1 LTASNRGIVRRPTRL
16 RLSNRRL
23 SYLLAME
30 KVLNILQE
38 FGLTFVPL
46 FVAMDAVGVLP
57 ILVPLTQDMKAKERS
72 RTVRLAVI
80 TALGLGLGFVAIGKG
95 IFLFLGIEV
104 SDFLIAGGLILFL
117 LAAKDL
123 ITGKMVEA
131 QASVGAD
138 MLGVV
143 PIGTPLVVGPAVLT
157 TLLILI
163 DQYSIIIVIISF
175 VLNLVIGWLLFTQAN
190 RVVAFLGQGGVRATS
205 KIVSLFLAAIAIKM
219 IRQGILQ
226 VLG

>member
-1 LTASNRGIVRRPTRL
+1 
-16 RLSNRRL
+16 
-23 SYLLAME
+23 M
-30 KVLNILQE
+30 LNILKE

-57 ILVPLTQDMKAKERS
+57 ILVPLTQDMKPAERR

-80 TALGLGLGFVAIGKG
+80 TALGLGLGFVVIGKG

-123 ITGKMVEA
+123 VTGKMVDAETA
-131 QASVGAD
+131 VGGTV
-138 MLGVV
+138 GVV

-163 DQYSIIIVIISF
+163 DQYSIVIVLVSFII
-175 VLNLVIGWLLFTQAN
+175 NLVIGWLLFSQAN
-190 RVVAFLGQGGVRATS
+190 RVVSFLGQGGVRAVS
-205 KIVSLFLAAIAIKM
+205 KVVSLFLAAIAIKM
-219 IRQGILQ
+219 IRQGVLQ

>member
-1 LTASNRGIVRRPTRL
+1 
-16 RLSNRRL
+16 
-23 SYLLAME
+23 ME
-30 KVLNILQE
+30 KVLQILQE

-131 QASVGAD
+131 QASIGSD
-138 MLGVV
+138 MVGVV

-157 TLLILI
+157 TLLILT
-163 DQYSIIIVIISF
+163 DQYSIVMVIIAF
-175 VLNLVIGWLLFTQAN
+175 IVNLAIAWLLFAQAN

-219 IRQGILQ
+219 IRQGVLA

>member
-1 LTASNRGIVRRPTRL
+1 
-16 RLSNRRL
+16 
-23 SYLLAME
+23 ME
-30 KVLNILQE
+30 KVLQALQE

-46 FVAMDAVGVLP
+46 FVAMDAIGVLP
-57 ILVPLTQDMKAKERS
+57 ILVPLTQGMKAKERN

-95 IFLFLGIEV
+95 IFIFLGIEV
-104 SDFLIAGGLILFL
+104 SDFLVAGGLILFL

-123 ITGKMVEA
+123 ITGKMIEA

-157 TLLILI
+157 TLLILV
-163 DQYSIIIVIISF
+163 DQYSIIIVTVSF
-175 VLNLVIGWLLFTQAN
+175 ILNLAIAWLLFAQAN

-219 IRQGILQ
+219 IRQGVLQ

>member
-1 LTASNRGIVRRPTRL
+1 
-16 RLSNRRL
+16 
-23 SYLLAME
+23 ME

-57 ILVPLTQDMKAKERS
+57 ILVPLTGDMKPAERS

-104 SDFLIAGGLILFL
+104 SDFLIGGGLILFL

-131 QASVGAD
+131 QASVGVG

-163 DQYSIIIVIISF
+163 DQYSIVIVTISF
-175 VLNLVIGWLLFTQAN
+175 VLNLAIGWLLFTQAN
-190 RVVAFLGQGGVRATS
+190 RVVRFLGQGGVRAAS
-205 KIVSLFLAAIAIKM
+205 KIISLFLAAIAIKM

-226 VLG
+226 VMG

>member
-1 LTASNRGIVRRPTRL
+1 
-16 RLSNRRL
+16 
-23 SYLLAME
+23 ME
-30 KVLNILQE
+30 KMLQILQE

-46 FVAMDAVGVLP
+46 FVAMDAIGVLP
-57 ILVPLTQDMKAKERS
+57 ILVPLTQDMKAKGRS

-104 SDFLIAGGLILFL
+104 SDFLVAGGLILFL

-123 ITGKMVEA
+123 ITGKMIET

-157 TLLILI
+157 TLLILV
-163 DQYSIIIVIISF
+163 DQYSIIIVIVSF
-175 VLNLVIGWLLFTQAN
+175 ILNLVIAWLLFAQAN

-219 IRQGILQ
+219 IRQGILA

>member
-1 LTASNRGIVRRPTRL
+1 
-16 RLSNRRL
+16 
-23 SYLLAME
+23 ME
-30 KVLNILQE
+30 KVLQILQE

-46 FVAMDAVGVLP
+46 FVAMDAIGVLP

-95 IFLFLGIEV
+95 IFIFLGIEV
-104 SDFLIAGGLILFL
+104 SDFLVAGGLILFL

-131 QASVGAD
+131 QASVGDD

-157 TLLILI
+157 TLLILV
-163 DQYSIIIVIISF
+163 DQYSIIIVIVSF
-175 VLNLVIGWLLFTQAN
+175 ILNLAIAWLLFAQAN

-205 KIVSLFLAAIAIKM
+205 KIISLFLAAIAIKM
-219 IRQGILQ
+219 IRQGVLQ

>member
-1 LTASNRGIVRRPTRL
+1 
-16 RLSNRRL
+16 
-23 SYLLAME
+23 ME
-30 KVLNILQE
+30 KVLQILQE

-46 FVAMDAVGVLP
+46 FVAMDAIGVLP
-57 ILVPLTQDMKAKERS
+57 ILVPLTEDMKPRERN

-117 LAAKDL
+117 LAAKEL
-123 ITGKMVEA
+123 ITGKMFEA

-138 MLGVV
+138 TVGVV

-157 TLLILI
+157 TLLILTG
-163 DQYSIIIVIISF
+163 QYSVIVVLFSF
-175 VLNLVIGWLLFTQAN
+175 IANLAIAWLLFSQAN
-190 RVVAFLGQGGVRATS
+190 RVIAFLGQGGVRATS

-219 IRQGILQ
+219 IRQGVMT

>member
-1 LTASNRGIVRRPTRL
+1 
-16 RLSNRRL
+16 
-23 SYLLAME
+23 ME
-30 KVLNILQE
+30 KVLQILQE

-46 FVAMDAVGVLP
+46 FVAMDAIGVLP
-57 ILVPLTQDMKAKERS
+57 ILVPLTQDMKTKERS

-104 SDFLIAGGLILFL
+104 SDFLVAGGLILFL

-163 DQYSIIIVIISF
+163 DQYSIIIVIVSF
-175 VLNLVIGWLLFTQAN
+175 ILNLVIAWLLFAQAN

-205 KIVSLFLAAIAIKM
+205 KVVSLFLAAIAIKM
-219 IRQGILQ
+219 IRQG
-226 VLG
+226 VLAALVG

>member
-1 LTASNRGIVRRPTRL
+1 
-16 RLSNRRL
+16 
-23 SYLLAME
+23 ME
-30 KVLNILQE
+30 KILSILQE

-57 ILVPLTQDMKAKERS
+57 ILIPLTEDMKPVERN
-72 RTVRLAVI
+72 RTVRLAVL

-95 IFLFLGIEV
+95 VFLFLGIEV
-104 SDFLIAGGLILFL
+104 SDFLIGGGLILFL

-123 ITGKMVEA
+123 ITGRMVDA

-138 MLGVV
+138 MVGVV

-163 DQYSIIIVIISF
+163 NQYSIIIVVVSFII
-175 VLNLVIGWLLFTQAN
+175 NLAIGWVLFTQAS
-190 RVVAFLGQGGVRATS
+190 RVMRFLGQGGVRATS

-219 IRQGILQ
+219 IRQGVMQIL
-226 VLG
+226 G

>member
-1 LTASNRGIVRRPTRL
+1 
-16 RLSNRRL
+16 
-23 SYLLAME
+23 ME
-30 KVLNILQE
+30 KLLQILQE

-46 FVAMDAVGVLP
+46 FVAMDAIGVLP

-80 TALGLGLGFVAIGKG
+80 TALVLGLGFVAIGKG
-95 IFLFLGIEV
+95 IFLLLGIDV
-104 SDFLIAGGLILFL
+104 SDFLVAGGLILFL

-123 ITGKMVEA
+123 ITGKMMEA

-157 TLLILI
+157 TLLILT
-163 DQYSIIIVIISF
+163 DQYSIVMVIISF
-175 VLNLVIGWLLFTQAN
+175 IVNLAIAWLLFAQAN

-219 IRQGILQ
+219 IRQGILA

>member
-1 LTASNRGIVRRPTRL
+1 
-16 RLSNRRL
+16 
-23 SYLLAME
+23 ME
-30 KVLNILQE
+30 KVLQILQE

-46 FVAMDAVGVLP
+46 FVAMDAIGVLP
-57 ILVPLTQDMKAKERS
+57 ILVPLTQDMKTKERS

-95 IFLFLGIEV
+95 IFIFLGIEV
-104 SDFLIAGGLILFL
+104 SDFLVAGGLILFL
-117 LAAKDL
+117 LAAKEL
-123 ITGKMVEA
+123 ITGKMLEA

-157 TLLILI
+157 TLLILT
-163 DQYSIIIVIISF
+163 DQYSVVIVIFSF
-175 VLNLVIGWLLFTQAN
+175 IANLAIAWLLFAQAN

-219 IRQGILQ
+219 IRQGVLQ

>member
-1 LTASNRGIVRRPTRL
+1 
-16 RLSNRRL
+16 
-23 SYLLAME
+23 ME
-30 KVLNILQE
+30 KVLSILQE

-57 ILVPLTQDMKAKERS
+57 ILIPLTEDMKPVERN

-80 TALGLGLGFVAIGKG
+80 TALGLGLGFVIIGKG
-95 IFLFLGIEV
+95 VFLFLGIEV

-123 ITGKMVEA
+123 VTGRMVDA

-138 MLGVV
+138 MVGVV

-163 DQYSIIIVIISF
+163 NQYSIVIVVVSFII
-175 VLNLVIGWLLFTQAN
+175 NLAIGWVLFTQAS
-190 RVVAFLGQGGVRATS
+190 RVMRFLGQGGVRATS
-205 KIVSLFLAAIAIKM
+205 KVVSLLLAAIAIKM
-219 IRQGILQ
+219 IRQGIMQ

>member
-1 LTASNRGIVRRPTRL
+1 
-16 RLSNRRL
+16 
-23 SYLLAME
+23 ME
-30 KVLNILQE
+30 KVLQVLQE

-46 FVAMDAVGVLP
+46 FVAMDAIGVLP
-57 ILVPLTQDMKAKERS
+57 ILVPLTQDMKAKGRS

-104 SDFLIAGGLILFL
+104 SDFLVAGGLILFL

-123 ITGKMVEA
+123 ITGKMIEA
-131 QASVGAD
+131 QTSVGAD

-157 TLLILI
+157 TLLILV
-163 DQYSIIIVIISF
+163 DQYSIIIVIFSF
-175 VLNLVIGWLLFTQAN
+175 ILNLVIAWLLFAQAN

-219 IRQGILQ
+219 IRQGVLQ

>member
-1 LTASNRGIVRRPTRL
+1 
-16 RLSNRRL
+16 
-23 SYLLAME
+23 ME
-30 KVLNILQE
+30 KVLQILQE

-46 FVAMDAVGVLP
+46 FVAMDVISVLP
-57 ILVPLTQDMKAKERS
+57 ILIPLTQDMKPKERS

-95 IFLFLGIEV
+95 IFIFLGIEI
-104 SDFLIAGGLILFL
+104 SDFLVAGGLILFL

-123 ITGKMVEA
+123 ITGKMYES

-157 TLLILI
+157 TLLILV
-163 DQYSIIIVIISF
+163 DQYSIVIVLVSF
-175 VLNLVIGWLLFTQAN
+175 ILNLAIGWLLFAQAN

-205 KIVSLFLAAIAIKM
+205 KIISLFLAAIAIKM
-219 IRQGILQ
+219 IRQGVLQ

>member
-1 LTASNRGIVRRPTRL
+1 MDKI
-16 RLSNRRL
+16 LS
-23 SYLLAME
+23 
-30 KVLNILQE
+30 ILQE

-57 ILVPLTQDMKAKERS
+57 ILIPLTEDMKPVERN

-80 TALGLGLGFVAIGKG
+80 TALGLGLGFVIIGKG
-95 IFLFLGIEV
+95 VFLFLGIEV

-123 ITGKMVEA
+123 ITGRMVDA
-131 QASVGAD
+131 QSSVGAD
-138 MLGVV
+138 MVGVV

-163 DQYSIIIVIISF
+163 NQYSIVIVVVSFII
-175 VLNLVIGWLLFTQAN
+175 NLAIGWVLFTQAS
-190 RVVAFLGQGGVRATS
+190 RVMRFLGQGGVRATS
-205 KIVSLFLAAIAIKM
+205 KVVSLLLAAIAIKM
-219 IRQGILQ
+219 IRQGIMQ

>member
-1 LTASNRGIVRRPTRL
+1 
-16 RLSNRRL
+16 
-23 SYLLAME
+23 ME
-30 KVLNILQE
+30 KVLHILQE

-46 FVAMDAVGVLP
+46 FVAMDAIGVLP

-80 TALGLGLGFVAIGKG
+80 TALGLGLGFVAVGKG
-95 IFLFLGIEV
+95 VFLLLGIEIA
-104 SDFLIAGGLILFL
+104 DFLVAGGIILFL

-143 PIGTPLVVGPAVLT
+143 PLGTPLVVGPAVLT

-163 DQYSIIIVIISF
+163 DQYSIIIVIVSF
-175 VLNLVIGWLLFTQAN
+175 ILNLTIGWLLFTQAN

-205 KIVSLFLAAIAIKM
+205 KIVSLFLAAIAVKM
-219 IRQGILQ
+219 IRQG
-226 VLG
+226 VLGF

>member
-1 LTASNRGIVRRPTRL
+1 
-16 RLSNRRL
+16 
-23 SYLLAME
+23 ME
-30 KVLNILQE
+30 KVLQILQE

-46 FVAMDAVGVLP
+46 FVAMDAIGVLP

-72 RTVRLAVI
+72 RTVRQAVI

-95 IFLFLGIEV
+95 VFLFLGIEV
-104 SDFLIAGGLILFL
+104 SDFLVAGGLILFL

-157 TLLILI
+157 TLLILV
-163 DQYSIIIVIISF
+163 DQYSVIIVIFSF
-175 VLNLVIGWLLFTQAN
+175 VLNLAIGWLLFAQAN

-205 KIVSLFLAAIAIKM
+205 KIISLFLAAIAIKM

>member
-1 LTASNRGIVRRPTRL
+1 
-16 RLSNRRL
+16 
-23 SYLLAME
+23 LLAME
-30 KVLNILQE
+30 KVLQILQE

-46 FVAMDAVGVLP
+46 FVAMDAIGVLP
-57 ILVPLTQDMKAKERS
+57 ILIPLTQEMKAKERS
-72 RTVRLAVI
+72 RTVLLAVI

-95 IFLFLGIEV
+95 IFLFLGIEI
-104 SDFLIAGGLILFL
+104 SDFLVAGGLILFL

-138 MLGVV
+138 MVGVV

-157 TLLILI
+157 TLLILT
-163 DQYSIIIVIISF
+163 DQYSIVIVIVSF
-175 VLNLVIGWLLFTQAN
+175 IVNLAIAWLLLAQAN

-219 IRQGILQ
+219 IRQGVLA

>member
-1 LTASNRGIVRRPTRL
+1 
-16 RLSNRRL
+16 
-23 SYLLAME
+23 ME
-30 KVLNILQE
+30 NLIRILQE

-46 FVAMDAVGVLP
+46 FVAMDAIGVLP

-72 RTVRLAVI
+72 RIVRLAVI

-104 SDFLIAGGLILFL
+104 ADFLVAGGLILFL

-123 ITGKMVEA
+123 ITGKMMEA

-143 PIGTPLVVGPAVLT
+143 PLGTPLVVGPAVLT
-157 TLLILI
+157 TLLILV
-163 DQYSIIIVIISF
+163 DQYHIVIVTVSF
-175 VLNLVIGWLLFTQAN
+175 IINLAIAWLLLAQAN

-219 IRQGILQ
+219 IRQGIMA
-226 VLG
+226 VLA